1 MIRSHLPVCL
11 LALLALA
18 SCTCAQGP
26 NPPAGEN
33 PPPKPED
40 RILQRLE
47 KAGDEHQRLQA
58 DVRFEDRDRL
68 TGDHI
73 IRTGTVSYQKADGD
87 HSGRFAIAFDTVQHG
102 QDAQAI
108 RDRVDYAFDG
118 QWFSIL
124 KHRAKQQMRFQV
136 ARNDQVVAPLKIGK
150 GPFPLPIGQK
160 AKEVKKYF
168 QVTTS
173 PPRLSRPQIE
183 ELPEADYVC
192 LTVKPQYLKEMD
204 FVVLEMWVD
213 RKTGLPVRVISHKG
227 ARPSRRAIKRYGVY
241 RLRNIQKPEQFA
253 QDKFLPPRRRGWAYD
268 VKPLPAPPPAR
279 GPKAQQ

>member
-1 MIRSHLPVCL
+1 MMSSHLPACVL
-11 LALLALA
+11 SLLALA
-18 SCTCAQGP
+18 CAAPAEGP
-26 NPPAGEN
+26 NPPAGN
-33 PPPKPED
+33 NQPPKPED

-73 IRTGTVSYQKADGD
+73 IRTGTVSYQKAQGD
-87 HSGRFAIAFDTVQHG
+87 KSGRFAIAFDTVQHG

-168 QVTTS
+168 QVTTDA
-173 PPRLSRPQIE
+173 PDLSRPKLAK
-183 ELPEADYVC
+183 LPEADYVC

-213 RKTGLPVRVISHKG
+213 RQTGLPVRVISHKG

-241 RLRNIQKPEQFA
+241 RLKNIQKPEKFA
-253 QDKFLPPRRRGWAYD
+253 PDKFLPPRRRGWTYD
-268 VKPLPAPPPAR
+268 VKPLPARAAAQGGPAGR
-279 GPKAQQ
+279 